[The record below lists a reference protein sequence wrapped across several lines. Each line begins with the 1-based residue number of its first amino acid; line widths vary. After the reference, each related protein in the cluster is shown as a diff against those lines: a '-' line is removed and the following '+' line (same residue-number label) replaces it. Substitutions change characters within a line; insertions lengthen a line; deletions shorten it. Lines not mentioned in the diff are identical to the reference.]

1 MKLARPILAVLTVG
15 LVLAVVFTVFG
26 VELASGQS
34 RSHKEITTEV
44 KDRAVL
50 TASLIDSLFTTV
62 GGNRDQYASDYGGSA
77 IPSSSP
83 DDPLVKAAQ
92 GAHYAA
98 VVDRAGRVLASA
110 GGYSPGDGPP
120 AAAAVL
126 EQVATQAEKSPTGVS
141 YYIGDLRPYKGGY
154 VADFVVSFQVQGT
167 ERSLVTG
174 LDPTSPSFVF
184 FRNELQTVPGVKGE
198 VNYIVDGTGRIIAAS
213 NPGLQPGQYPAAL
226 VAANP
231 VRLSGEKGGTYV
243 QSAQLKNS
251 TWRVLLAAPDGAL
264 FASVNGARAYVPW
277 IIFIALVA
285 VALLAA
291 MLAWRVIRS
300 AELVS
305 EANAKLADVNQELS
319 RANESLH
326 HRAAELAR
334 SNEELESFASIA
346 SHDLQ
351 EPLRKVRT
359 FTEQLSV
366 LEADHLSDKGLDYLG
381 RANAAAERMQ
391 KLIEDLLKFSRVS
404 TQARPFEAVDL
415 SEVTRRVVNDLERQ
429 TEEAG
434 AVVDV
439 GPLPVIEADPL
450 QMQQLMQNLISNAIK
465 FRRPGVAPE
474 VKVRTEVGEGRLR
487 LTVSDNGIG
496 FEPRYAARI
505 FRIFERLHGRTDY
518 PGTGIGLALC
528 RKIAD
533 RHGGTIEADS
543 ELGHGATF
551 TVLLPLKQPD
561 GGSGEATTIRPK
573 EEVPAG
579 AAV

>member
-15 LVLAVVFTVFG
+15 LVLAVAFTVFG
-26 VELASGQS
+26 LELASGQS

-62 GGNRDQYASDYGGSA
+62 GGDRDQYVSNYGGSA

-83 DDPLVKAAQ
+83 NDPLVKAAE

-98 VVDRAGRVLASA
+98 VVDRSGRVLASA
-110 GGYSPGDGPP
+110 GNYSPGDGPP
-120 AAAAVL
+120 APAAVL
-126 EQVATQAEKSPTGVS
+126 EEVATQAAKSPTGVS
-141 YYIGDLRPYKGGY
+141 YYIGDLRPYRGGY
-154 VADFVVSFQVQGT
+154 VSDFVVSFQVQGT

-184 FRNELQTVPGVKGE
+184 FRNELQTVPGAKGE

-213 NPGLQPGQYPAAL
+213 KATLKPGQHPATL
-226 VAANP
+226 GTVTP
-231 VRLSGEKGGTYV
+231 VGLSGEKGGTYF
-243 QSAQLKNS
+243 QSAQLRNS

-285 VALLAA
+285 VAVLAA
-291 MLAWRVIRS
+291 VLAWRVIRS

-305 EANAKLADVNQELS
+305 EANAKLAHVNQELS
-319 RANESLH
+319 VANESLH
-326 HRAAELAR
+326 QRAAELAR

-359 FTEQLSV
+359 FTEQLTV
-366 LEADHLSDKGLDYLG
+366 LEAEHLSDKGLDYLG

-404 TQARPFEAVDL
+404 TQGRPFEAVEL
-415 SEVTRRVVNDLERQ
+415 SEVTSRVVNDLERQ
-429 TEEAG
+429 IEDAG

-465 FRRPGVAPE
+465 FHRPDVAPE
-474 VKVRTEVGEGRLR
+474 VTVRAEVGEGRVR
-487 LTVSDNGIG
+487 LAVSDNGIG

-505 FRIFERLHGRTDY
+505 FRIFERLHGRTEY

-551 TVLLPLKQPD
+551 TVLLPVKQPD
-561 GGSGEATTIRPK
+561 GGLAQATTVRPQ
-573 EEVPAG
+573 EEVPAR